1 VHSLPAS
8 WTDVEGPDPFLVIAA
23 GRAHFRAPDLL
34 ALADLLR
41 KLASIFHEGCRD
53 HLGGPHPARFH
64 DSACGRARPGAQR
77 RRGGGA
83 RGVQQ

>member
-41 KLASIFHEGCRD
+41 KLDGKEA
-53 HLGGPHPARFH
+53 
-64 DSACGRARPGAQR
+64 
-77 RRGGGA
+77 
-83 RGVQQ
+83 